1 MNYIKERFLTELTVK
16 KSKFIAVIYPLESKE
31 SREGILL
38 TLKKEFPKATHYC
51 YAYIIDSYMKSS
63 DDGEPSQTAGKPI
76 LNIILKHNLNRCLIV
91 VIRYFGGILLGASNL
106 TRTYLDAANE
116 VVKKAKIYH
125 EENRYLYVIKVDY
138 HLNDLFKNIVKQ
150 NKIEIEEV
158 LYEDKVCYRIS
169 SENEVDESILKNL
182 YYQID
187 IENLGKKKVLIEGE
201 VYG

>member
-1 MNYIKERFLTELTVK
+1 MNYVKERFLIELTVK

-31 SREGILL
+31 SLEGLL
-38 TLKKEFPKATHYC
+38 VTLKKEFPKATHYC
-51 YAYIIDSYMKSS
+51 YAS

-116 VVKKAKIYH
+116 VVKNAKIYH
-125 EENRYLYVIKVDY
+125 EENRYLYIIKVDY